1 MKKILIITMAVFG
14 FISLSVSVCAQTKT
28 TTGKPESKIQ
38 SPFTDRLELLFNK
51 RAPTVVEFEKK
62 FSVEVK
68 LENNMKEGNL
78 VKFTASEPVEKVLIY
93 VYTTNHNPNDGP
105 TSGFEVWTNYNAG
118 TTNGI
123 FYLDAPSYAGRKF
136 YDIGFFVKGSKGSLW
151 ETRLE
156 RKKPATLNKLP
167 KKIPN

>member
-1 MKKILIITMAVFG
+1 MKRILFIAITLFGIIPISTKVLAQSKIIPG
-14 FISLSVSVCAQTKT
+14 R
-28 TTGKPESKIQ
+28 PESKIQ
-38 SPFTDRLELLFNK
+38 SPFTDRLELIFNK